1 MFLNLCPFFL
11 YCFVVFF
18 IIITHTSPLLV
29 PFVLLSFHPSSFP
42 PFLLLY
48 FFLHFIHS
56 SFSPYLFLFLP
67 PPFLLSS
74 LSSFIFPPY
83 LLFFLP
89 PFLLTK
95 YLVILNKLIYLFSYH
110 RLLTSSTHCN
120 NI

>member
-29 PFVLLSFHPSSFP
+29 SFLPSLFISAFSSS
-42 PFLLLY
+42 LLLPS
-48 FFLHFIHS
+48 FLHFIHS